1 VSPCCVIAFI
11 VLRLL
16 PSGRFFPWLSFRN
29 REAKGYGLVLARG
42 WYNNGEEKATHRA
55 RETLA
60 GA

>member
-1 VSPCCVIAFI
+1 
-11 VLRLL
+11 LRLL

-29 REAKGYGLVLARG
+29 REAKGYELVLARG